1 MMGVFIRYFSKLR
14 ANLNLHRII
23 GLIWSVSRK
32 WTIVSLVFIILE
44 TGFFFVSLYVLKL
57 LIDAVSGSGPAA
69 SRHDQVV
76 FYVVMA
82 GVTGILYLLIKAVSN
97 HMTEVQAAHV
107 SEQINDRIHQKT
119 ISLDLSYYE
128 DPDYFDTLKRALD
141 AGVQRPSQ
149 VIVSVFGI
157 LKNCMTLL
165 ALGSVLLTIDWI
177 LLPLLILFVVPT
189 LMIRINFSDIY
200 NEWRIRKTPLERRSD
215 YMSSLITT
223 DHAAKE
229 VRTFNLSGYFKDAY
243 LGIRMQMLGERLSI
257 SRKRTANEILT
268 TGLAALGF
276 FFCIGYIVLS
286 KGMNEGNAG
295 NITLFLVVFP
305 QTFNILQ
312 NVASGVSTLYQNNIF
327 INSIFDLLDLKGK
340 MPRASNPLP
349 IDEQAPFVL
358 ELKDVEFSYPHVQGR
373 NLDKISLQLP
383 QGKMVALVGANGSGK
398 TSLIKL
404 ICRLYDPARGALV
417 LNGTDIRELDID
429 AYRAQIGVVFQD
441 YIRYQAKVSENIRY
455 GDILKPFNDQAMR
468 RAAGFAGADGFI
480 DQLADGYDSMLGKLF
495 EQGKEPS
502 IGQWQ
507 KVAIARCLYGE
518 ARLLIFDEATSSLDA
533 VAEQH
538 LLKSLKQ
545 VLPSRSVLMV
555 SHRYSVTR
563 HADYI
568 YVLSGGRIVQA
579 GTHEV
584 LISCEGEYARLF
596 KDEIHMETECIG

>member
-1 MMGVFIRYFSKLR
+1 MGAFIRYFHKLR
-14 ANLNLHRII
+14 ANLNLRRII
-23 GLIWSVSRK
+23 GLIWSMSRK

-44 TGFFFVSLYVLKL
+44 TGFFFISLYVLKL
-57 LIDAVSGSGPAA
+57 LIDAVSGSGPA
-69 SRHDQVV
+69 SVRHDRVV

-82 GVTGILYLLIKAVSN
+82 GITGILYLLIKAVSN
-97 HMTEVQAAHV
+97 YMTEVQAAHV
-107 SEQINDRIHQKT
+107 SERINDRIHQKT
-119 ISLDLSYYE
+119 VSLDLSYYE

-165 ALGSVLLTIDWI
+165 ALGSVLLTIDWV
-177 LLPLLILFVVPT
+177 LLPLLIVFVVPT
-189 LMIRINFSDIY
+189 LVIRINFSDIY

-229 VRTFNLSGYFKDAY
+229 VRTFNLSGYFKDVY

-257 SRKRTANEILT
+257 SRKRTVNEILT

-312 NVASGVSTLYQNNIF
+312 NVASGISTLYQNNIF
-327 INSIFDLLDLKGK
+327 INSIFDLLDLKDK
-340 MPRASNPLP
+340 MPRADQPSP
-349 IDEQAPFVL
+349 IDRKTPFLL
-358 ELKDVEFSYPHVQGR
+358 ELKDVEFSYPHAQGR

-404 ICRLYDPARGALV
+404 ICRLYDPARGTLL
-417 LNGTDIRELDID
+417 LNGTDIRDLDIN
-429 AYRAQIGVVFQD
+429 AYREQIGVVFQD
-441 YIRYQAKVSENIRY
+441 YIRYQAKASDNIRY
-455 GDILKPFNDQAMR
+455 GDILRPFSDQTMR
-468 RAAGFAGADGFI
+468 RAARSAGADGFI
-480 DQLADGYDSMLGKLF
+480 EQLADGYDSMLGKLF
-495 EQGKEPS
+495 EQGREPS

-538 LLKSLKQ
+538 LMKSLKEM
-545 VLPSRSVLMV
+545 LPTKSVLMV

-568 YVLSGGRIVQA
+568 YVLNEGRIVQA
-579 GTHEV
+579 GTHEA
-584 LISCEGEYARLF
+584 LINNGGEYARLF
-596 KDEIHMETECIG
+596 KDEINMETECI

>member
-1 MMGVFIRYFSKLR
+1 MFIRYFSKLR

-119 ISLDLSYYE
+119 VSLDLSYYE

-165 ALGSVLLTIDWI
+165 ALGSVLLTIDWV

-257 SRKRTANEILT
+257 SRKRTVNEILT

-305 QTFNILQ
+305 QTFNVLQ

-327 INSIFDLLDLKGK
+327 INSIFDLLDLKNK
-340 MPRASNPLP
+340 MPRASNPVP

>member
-1 MMGVFIRYFSKLR
+1 
-14 ANLNLHRII
+14 
-23 GLIWSVSRK
+23 
-32 WTIVSLVFIILE
+32 
-44 TGFFFVSLYVLKL
+44 
-57 LIDAVSGSGPAA
+57 
-69 SRHDQVV
+69 
-76 FYVVMA
+76 
-82 GVTGILYLLIKAVSN
+82 
-97 HMTEVQAAHV
+97 
-107 SEQINDRIHQKT
+107 
-119 ISLDLSYYE
+119 
-128 DPDYFDTLKRALD
+128 
-141 AGVQRPSQ
+141 
-149 VIVSVFGI
+149 
-157 LKNCMTLL
+157 
-165 ALGSVLLTIDWI
+165 
-177 LLPLLILFVVPT
+177 VVPT

-327 INSIFDLLDLKGK
+327 INSIFDLLDLKNK
-340 MPRASNPLP
+340 MPRASNPVP